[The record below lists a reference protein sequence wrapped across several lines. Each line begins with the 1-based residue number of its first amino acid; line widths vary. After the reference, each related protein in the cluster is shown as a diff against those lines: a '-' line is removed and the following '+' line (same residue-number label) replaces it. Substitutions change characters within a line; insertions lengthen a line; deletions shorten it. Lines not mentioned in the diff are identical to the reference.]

1 LPHTVHSSSPP
12 ERVSLKTVTTSI
24 SPIVIPILYPLCYL
38 SPQVQSATKQ
48 EPVIDTVAPPD
59 ALTVGSIGILAYM
72 LASVLHEGV
81 GHGGACLL
89 VGAKPLA
96 LSSVYFECSLD
107 SRLVLAG
114 GTLMNLLAGSVF
126 FALGRLTGSS
136 YPRWKY
142 FFWISMTVNL
152 FTGTGYFLF
161 SGIGGIGD
169 WGVFI
174 QGLGPQ
180 WLWRIG
186 LTIFGAATY
195 LLAARISL
203 LELRPLIGSNKEQ
216 RYRRAV
222 RLSAIPYFAG
232 GILMCIAGA
241 LNPQGMI
248 LILISAAASTFG
260 GTSGLMWTTHWLNR
274 GTLIPFGPPAE
285 PMPIHKSWPLIVAAC
300 ASAIAFIS
308 VLGPSVRFAR

>member
-1 LPHTVHSSSPP
+1 MEIAVRIDYHPACRTASVTAKIMEALLSSRPPHFVLP
-12 ERVSLKTVTTSI
+12 
-24 SPIVIPILYPLCYL
+24 YA
-38 SPQVQSATKQ
+38 QVQSAIEQ
-48 EPVIDTVAPPD
+48 QPAIDTVAPPD
-59 ALTVGSIGILAYM
+59 SLTVGAIGILAYM
-72 LASVLHEGV
+72 FGSVLHEGV

-107 SRLVLAG
+107 TRLVLAG
-114 GTLMNLLAGSVF
+114 GTLMNLLAGAMF
-126 FALGRLTGSS
+126 FTLGRLTGRS
-136 YPRWKY
+136 YPRLKY

-152 FTGTGYFLF
+152 FAGTGYFLF

-169 WGVFI
+169 WGAFI

-222 RLSAIPYFAG
+222 RLSVIPYFAG
-232 GILMCIAGA
+232 GILMCIAGV
-241 LNPQGMI
+241 LNPEGMI

-260 GTSGLMWTTHWLNR
+260 GTSGLMWTTNWLNR
-274 GTLIPFGPPAE
+274 GTVIPYGPPAE
-285 PMPIHKSWPLIVAAC
+285 PLPIHTSWPLIVAAC
-300 ASAIAFIS
+300 AIAIAFVRI
-308 VLGPSVRFAR
+308 LGPSVRFAR

>member
-1 LPHTVHSSSPP
+1 M
-12 ERVSLKTVTTSI
+12 
-24 SPIVIPILYPLCYL
+24 
-38 SPQVQSATKQ
+38 QSATKQ
-48 EPVIDTVAPPD
+48 QPAIDTVASPPD
-59 ALTVGSIGILAYM
+59 SLTVGAIGILAYM
-72 LASVLHEGV
+72 LGSVLHEGV

-89 VGAKPLA
+89 VGAKALA

-114 GTLMNLLAGSVF
+114 GALMNLLAGALF
-126 FALGRLTGSS
+126 FALGRLTGRS
-136 YPRWKY
+136 YPRLKY

-169 WGVFI
+169 WGAFI

-195 LLAARISL
+195 LLAARTSL

-216 RYRRAV
+216 RYQRAV
-222 RLSAIPYFAG
+222 RLSVIPYFAG
-232 GILMCIAGA
+232 GTLMCIAGA
-241 LNPQGMI
+241 LNPEGMI

-260 GTSGLMWTTHWLNR
+260 GTSGLMWTANWLNR
-274 GTLIPFGPPAE
+274 GTVIPYGPPAE

-300 ASAIAFIS
+300 AMAIAFVR